1 MDKKLKKSKPT
12 KEEIE
17 ERAVAKAHKQ
27 RLRQLREAEDF
38 FSYID
43 QKIDEFNRKI
53 DEFNRNKE

>member
-12 KEEIE
+12 KEEVE

-38 FSYID
+38 FNYLD
-43 QKIDEFNRKI
+43 QKI